1 MNVLLRV
8 FSKTRHTPAINKS
21 FNVKCFLKN
30 TPMSVESVCSEFHL
44 INDGGINRK
53 VAYSRLGELNA
64 KHIFLCLPGLLETRE
79 SFHPLLDMV
88 EQFDD
93 CCWISID
100 YCGRGNSD
108 PLSSTA
114 NYSFSKY
121 LADTEDLIES
131 LILPQQVDASRK
143 LHLIGTSMGGILT
156 MHLVNRVQYKVDSV
170 ILNDIG
176 LYLHWSSLMTLYQ
189 NIKKSD
195 NQIDKLTV
203 DVRALEAVQSS
214 SHFDLPYEFDLLGMR
229 FHTLLQNFTG
239 RVVLMHNA
247 ESPICPINV
256 ANQSQTKYA
265 NLKIWTLDKPGH
277 PAKWEESMVVRLSQ
291 LMRLKTKS
299 IENTDSQVSLQIPEI
314 VQSTSALSTS
324 HIESFLKTSQAYFES
339 TIEDPRLWFNKLVKR
354 IKFWKGSYS

>member
-239 RVVLMHNA
+239 RVVLLHNA
-247 ESPICPINV
+247 ESPICSLNI
-256 ANQSQTKYA
+256 ANQSKAKFPT
-265 NLKIWTLDKPGH
+265 LKVWTLDKSGH
-277 PAKWEESMVVRLSQ
+277 PANWEKSFAIKLAQ
-291 LMRLKTKS
+291 LIRLKPRSMET
-299 IENTDSQVSLQIPEI
+299 IEVEEELKTFETAQE
-314 VQSTSALSTS
+314 STFSFVFVD
-324 HIESFLKTSQAYFES
+324 SFLQTSKSYLES
-339 TIEDPRLWFNKLVKR
+339 TEKNRNRWVRQLFNLL
-354 IKFWKGSYS
+354 KFGKSSYS

>member
-1 MNVLLRV
+1 
-8 FSKTRHTPAINKS
+8 
-21 FNVKCFLKN
+21 
-30 TPMSVESVCSEFHL
+30 MSVESVSTEFHL
-44 INDGGINRK
+44 INDGGIKRK

-79 SFHPLLDMV
+79 SFYPLLAMV

-131 LILPQQVDASRK
+131 LIQPQLVDASRK
-143 LHLIGTSMGGILT
+143 LHLIGTSMGGILA
-156 MHLVNRVQYKVDSV
+156 MHLVNRLSHKVDSV
-170 ILNDIG
+170 MLNDIG
-176 LYLHWSSLMTLYQ
+176 FYLHWSALMTLYQ

-239 RVVLMHNA
+239 RVVLLHNA
-247 ESPICPINV
+247 ESPICSLNI
-256 ANQSQTKYA
+256 ANQSKAKFPT
-265 NLKIWTLDKPGH
+265 LKVWTLDKHGH
-277 PAKWEESMVVRLSQ
+277 PVNWERSIATKIAQMIK
-291 LMRLKTKS
+291 LKPKS
-299 IENTDSQVSLQIPEI
+299 IQSFEI
-314 VQSTSALSTS
+314 EDELHASESTQETSAFSSVLVD
-324 HIESFLKTSQAYFES
+324 SFLTTSKAYLES
-339 TIEDPRLWFNKLVKR
+339 TEKNLIRWVEQLFNRLRISKR
-354 IKFWKGSYS
+354 NYS

>member
-1 MNVLLRV
+1 
-8 FSKTRHTPAINKS
+8 
-21 FNVKCFLKN
+21 
-30 TPMSVESVCSEFHL
+30 MSVESVSTEFHL
-44 INDGGINRK
+44 INDGGIKRK

-79 SFHPLLDMV
+79 SFHHLFSMV
-88 EQFDD
+88 ESFDD

-156 MHLVNRVQYKVDSV
+156 MHLVNRVQHKVDSV

-324 HIESFLKTSQAYFES
+324 YIESFLKTSQAYFES
-339 TIEDPRLWFNKLVKR
+339 TIEDPRRWFNQLVKR

>member
-1 MNVLLRV
+1 
-8 FSKTRHTPAINKS
+8 
-21 FNVKCFLKN
+21 
-30 TPMSVESVCSEFHL
+30 MSVESVSTEFHL
-44 INDGGINRK
+44 INDGGIKRK

-156 MHLVNRVQYKVDSV
+156 MHLVNRVQHKVDSV

-239 RVVLMHNA
+239 RVVLLHNA
-247 ESPICPINV
+247 ESPICLLNI
-256 ANQSQTKYA
+256 ANQSKAKFPT
-265 NLKIWTLDKPGH
+265 LKVWTLDKSGH
-277 PAKWEESMVVRLSQ
+277 PANWEKSFAIKLAQ
-291 LMRLKTKS
+291 LIRLKPRSMET
-299 IENTDSQVSLQIPEI
+299 IEVEEELKTFETAQE
-314 VQSTSALSTS
+314 STFSFVFVD
-324 HIESFLKTSQAYFES
+324 SFLQTSKSYLES
-339 TIEDPRLWFNKLVKR
+339 TEKNRNRWVRQLFNLL
-354 IKFWKGSYS
+354 KFGKSSYS

>member
-1 MNVLLRV
+1 
-8 FSKTRHTPAINKS
+8 
-21 FNVKCFLKN
+21 
-30 TPMSVESVCSEFHL
+30 MSVESVSSNFHL
-44 INDGGINRK
+44 IKDGGLNRK
-53 VAYSRLGELNA
+53 ISYSRLGEFDA

-79 SFHPLLDMV
+79 SFHHLFSMV
-88 EQFDD
+88 EPFDD
-93 CCWISID
+93 CCWLSID

-108 PLSSTA
+108 PLFSTA

-131 LILPQQVDASRK
+131 LIVPQQVDASRK
-143 LHLIGTSMGGILT
+143 LHLIGTSMGGILA
-156 MHLVNRVQYKVDSV
+156 MHLVNRVQHRVDSV

-189 NIKKSD
+189 NIKESD
-195 NQIDKLTV
+195 DQLSKLKVDARAID
-203 DVRALEAVQSS
+203 AVQSR
-214 SHFDLPYEFDLLGMR
+214 SHFDLPYEFDVFGMHFNSLLK
-229 FHTLLQNFTG
+229 NFKG
-239 RVVLMHNA
+239 KVVLMHNA

-277 PAKWEESMVVRLSQ
+277 PAKWEESMVVKLSQ
-291 LMRLKTKS
+291 LMRLKAKS
-299 IENTDSQVSLQIPEI
+299 MENTDSQISLQIPEI
-314 VQSTSALSTS
+314 IQSTSAFGTS
-324 HIESFLKTSQAYFES
+324 FIESFLKTSQAYFES